1 MKKEFDTLV
10 FIGRFQPLHK
20 GHVEV
25 IKQAEK
31 FAKQVVVIVGSSFAA
46 RSTRNPF
53 TFYERKEMIKIEFP
67 NDNVKVLPVMDYPY
81 DDIRW
86 VAAVQSL
93 VSSAIPFTP
102 DPIKIGLIGHEKDHT
117 SYYLNI
123 FKGWNPISVQN
134 VEGINATDIRNKMFE
149 DRELAVSFLG
159 DITPKVAN
167 YIDGLFSDDEEFEHL
182 SDEFR
187 AVKAYK
193 DSWKIAPYAP
203 TFVTTDAVVHQSGK
217 VLLVTRG
224 KAPGEGLLA
233 LPGGFLGQ
241 HETIMDGMIRELKEE
256 TKLKIPE
263 KVLRGS
269 IKNTKVF
276 DSPNRDPRGRTITHA
291 FYIDLGFG
299 EDFAKVKGSDD
310 AAHAAW
316 YDVGLL
322 KSEDFYADHFHI
334 INHFIPIY

>member
-1 MKKEFDTLV
+1 M
-10 FIGRFQPLHK
+10 
-20 GHVEV
+20 
-25 IKQAEK
+25 A
-31 FAKQVVVIVGSSFAA
+31 
-46 RSTRNPF
+46 
-53 TFYERKEMIKIEFP
+53 
-67 NDNVKVLPVMDYPY
+67 
-81 DDIRW
+81 
-86 VAAVQSL
+86 
-93 VSSAIPFTP
+93 FTP
-102 DPIKIGLIGHEKDHT
+102 DPYKIGLIGHSKDHT

-123 FKGWNPISVQN
+123 FKGWEN
-134 VEGINATDIRNKMFE
+134 VEVSNVDNINSTTIRNKIFE
-149 DRELAVSFLG
+149 ENTWAR
-159 DITPKVAN
+159 DIDEVPMEVASI
-167 YIDGLFSDDEEFEHL
+167 IDMMLESDSEFEEL
-182 SDEFR
+182 SNEFK

-193 DSWKIAPYAP
+193 ALWNIPNVPS
-203 TFVTTDAVVHQSGK
+203 FVTTPIFITTDAVVHQSGK

-224 KAPGEGLLA
+224 KFPGKGLLA

-241 HETIMDGMIRELKEE
+241 HETIMDGMIRELREE

-269 IKNTKVF
+269 IEDTKVF
-276 DSPNRDPRGRTITHA
+276 DGPNRDPRGRTITHA

-310 AAHAAW
+310 ASHAAW